1 MPDLAAVEQA
11 GWHEAERR
19 GAMLRTLAAGR
30 CRRSDAAA
38 AAAALGLS
46 TRQVY
51 ALVRRLRASGGL
63 LTALVPRKPNGGR
76 GRTRLAAA
84 VEAIIGAVIGEV
96 WLDRQQRSIADAALE
111 VRRRCLVAGLKAPAP
126 STIYRRITALDPEA
140 TVRRRRGY
148 DAARVFAPVG
158 PSSLVASRPLAVVQ
172 MDHTPVDL
180 VIVDERHRRPIGRP
194 YLTVAIDVYS
204 RCVVGFCLTLDP
216 PSSVSVG
223 LCLTHAV
230 LPKEAWLAERGVEAS
245 WPVFGLPAVLHV
257 DNAPEFHSE
266 ALQRGCLQHGIELD
280 HRPVARPHFGG
291 IVERLIGSLMQL
303 VHRLP
308 GTTFSNPT
316 ERGSYPSED
325 RACLTLGEL
334 ERWVTLA
341 ITGLHH
347 RRLHSGI
354 GTSPIVRWREELAR
368 PPALPADPKR
378 FLIDFLPVVRRRL
391 RRQGVVVDAISYDSP
406 ALRLLARPGADDRL
420 LIRRDPRDLSRIHV
434 FDAALDAYQ
443 EVPYR
448 TLSRPPITLWE
459 HREASRA
466 LRAAGRAQVDEAA
479 IFATVERMRAVAAE
493 AACRSKAAR
502 RRQERLPR
510 MAGAEALRLAPS
522 ADGSVERPVE
532 PYEVEEW

>member
-19 GAMLRTLAAGR
+19 GAMLRALAAGR
-30 CRRSDAAA
+30 CRRNDAAA

-63 LTALVPRKPNGGR
+63 LTALLPRKPNGGR
-76 GRTRLAAA
+76 GRSRLAAA

-111 VRRRCLVAGLKAPAP
+111 VRRRCLAAGLKAPAP
-126 STIYRRITALDPEA
+126 STVYRRIVALDPEA

-245 WPVFGLPAVLHV
+245 WPVLGLPAVLHV
-257 DNAPEFHSE
+257 DNAPEFHGE

-280 HRPVARPHFGG
+280 HRPVARPHYGG

-325 RACLTLGEL
+325 KACLTLAEL

-354 GTSPIVRWREELAR
+354 GTPPIVRWREGLAR

-391 RRQGVVVDAISYDSP
+391 RRQGVVVDAITYDSP
-406 ALRLLARPGADDRL
+406 ALRLLTRPGADDRL

-493 AACRSKAAR
+493 AACQSKAAR
-502 RRQERLPR
+502 RRQERLPK
-510 MAGAEALRLAPS
+510 MAGAEALRLAPP
-522 ADGSVERPVE
+522 ADGSVEQPVE

>member
-1 MPDLAAVEQA
+1 M
-11 GWHEAERR
+11 
-19 GAMLRTLAAGR
+19 
-30 CRRSDAAA
+30 
-38 AAAALGLS
+38 
-46 TRQVY
+46 
-51 ALVRRLRASGGL
+51 
-63 LTALVPRKPNGGR
+63 
-76 GRTRLAAA
+76 
-84 VEAIIGAVIGEV
+84 
-96 WLDRQQRSIADAALE
+96 
-111 VRRRCLVAGLKAPAP
+111 AGLKTPAP
-126 STIYRRITALDPEA
+126 STVYRRIVALDPEA

-180 VIVDERHRRPIGRP
+180 IIVDERHRRPIGRP
-194 YLTVAIDVYS
+194 YLTVAIDVHS
-204 RCVVGFCLTLDP
+204 RCVTGFCLTLDP
-216 PSSVSVG
+216 PSAVSVG

-280 HRPVARPHFGG
+280 HRPVARPHYGG

-308 GTTFSNPT
+308 GTTFANPM
-316 ERGSYPSED
+316 ERGSYPSDD
-325 RACLTLGEL
+325 RACLTLSEL

-347 RRLHSGI
+347 LRWHHGI
-354 GTSPIVRWREELAR
+354 GTPPIVRWREGLAR
-368 PPALPADPKR
+368 APALPADPKR
-378 FLIDFLPVVRRRL
+378 FLIDFLPVVRRRV

-406 ALRLLARPGADDRL
+406 ALRLLARAGAHDRL

-443 EVPYR
+443 EIPYR

-459 HREASRA
+459 HREAIRN
-466 LRAAGRAQVDEAA
+466 LRQAGRAQVDEAA
-479 IFATVERMRAVAAE
+479 IFATIERMRAIATE
-493 AACRSKAAR
+493 AAGRSRAAR
-502 RRQERLPR
+502 RRQERLPGT
-510 MAGAEALRLAPS
+510 ALSSEALEPPPACERAEPPS
-522 ADGSVERPVE
+522 VQA
-532 PYEVEEW
+532 YEVEEW